1 MWILLWRTGFTGG
14 FPDEN
19 VFHTSILTRAHNLI
33 ERLLFSQ
40 NKAVRKKLNEPDKLE
55 VIEPVEREEVSGLNP
70 ILKVVSVYSSNVQ
83 MK

>member
-1 MWILLWRTGFTGG
+1 
-14 FPDEN
+14 
-19 VFHTSILTRAHNLI
+19 
-33 ERLLFSQ
+33 
-40 NKAVRKKLNEPDKLE
+40 VRKKLNEPDKLE